1 MSIHTLARPQL
12 LHTASRFVLWSMLI
26 FACQA
31 PAAPSPRWPTDT
43 LPAPVLQALRK
54 AQVPPSAFTAVVSAL
69 PNAAAPVPS
78 RGLNHLADEPR
89 NPASVMK
96 LVTTY
101 AGLSLLGPA
110 HVWRNRVYA
119 DGPIQAG
126 VLQGNLIL
134 RGSGDP
140 KLVLERLQALMG
152 QLQAAGVREVRGDI
166 VLDRNVFDVTQRHE
180 PFDDEPLRPYNV
192 SPDGLLLNF
201 KAVVYTFRPDP
212 ATGQAR
218 VRYEPP
224 LAGFDAPTE
233 LPLASGPCND
243 WRSQVRA
250 DFSQAWTVR
259 FAGSYPASCGERPWP
274 VAYPAP
280 ELYAPKV
287 IQALWQEAGGRL
299 GGQVRYGTLP
309 PQAKLLLEAPSL
321 PLNDIIAD
329 INKFSNNVMAQQLFL
344 TLSSELGSPGRF
356 EASRLRVTRWWRDNF
371 PGLPAPVLD
380 NGSGLS
386 REERSTGQALTALL
400 HAASASPHAQVF
412 QASLSIAGVDG
423 TAQRLR
429 ERLPGSPL
437 MGQAWLKTGSLRDV
451 ASVAGYV
458 QGQSGQRYSVVGI
471 VNHPNANQARP
482 ALDALLEWTVCDT
495 SNTPKTRAAAKAR

>member
-1 MSIHTLARPQL
+1 
-12 LHTASRFVLWSMLI
+12 
-26 FACQA
+26 
-31 PAAPSPRWPTDT
+31 
-43 LPAPVLQALRK
+43 
-54 AQVPPSAFTAVVSAL
+54 
-69 PNAAAPVPS
+69 
-78 RGLNHLADEPR
+78 
-89 NPASVMK
+89 
-96 LVTTY
+96 
-101 AGLSLLGPA
+101 
-110 HVWRNRVYA
+110 
-119 DGPIQAG
+119 
-126 VLQGNLIL
+126 
-134 RGSGDP
+134 
-140 KLVLERLQALMG
+140 
-152 QLQAAGVREVRGDI
+152 
-166 VLDRNVFDVTQRHE
+166 
-180 PFDDEPLRPYNV
+180 
-192 SPDGLLLNF
+192 
-201 KAVVYTFRPDP
+201 
-212 ATGQAR
+212 
-218 VRYEPP
+218 
-224 LAGFDAPTE
+224 
-233 LPLASGPCND
+233 
-243 WRSQVRA
+243 
-250 DFSQAWTVR
+250 
-259 FAGSYPASCGERPWP
+259 

-287 IQALWQEAGGRL
+287 IEALWQEAGGRL

-309 PQAKLLLEAPSL
+309 AQAKLLLEAPSL

-344 TLSSELGSPGRF
+344 TLSSEMGSPGRF

-471 VNHPNANQARP
+471 VNHPNASQARP

-495 SNTPKTRAAAKAR
+495 NNTPQTRAAAKAR